1 MDKVNKPLLKKI
13 LSIIVVVVLL
23 VGISYSAVRKIQYW
37 ESGIYEYDA
46 TDFSKYKQ
54 SYKTVG
60 KYLRNEFN
68 KEKSKSDL
76 SRLTLIPYGDE
87 GYVLSCEINDTQGY
101 EVVITPP
108 ENVENAIA
116 DVKKSVYCSDYSGEG
131 SVMFIAT
138 KDQIEFRSNY
148 GLYSVIYADKTI
160 FPKCPFSTE
169 PHDSDKD
176 YYFMLSWNFYEFFR
190 GYK

>member
-1 MDKVNKPLLKKI
+1 MKKI
-13 LSIIVVVVLL
+13 QKILIIITVVLIV

-60 KYLRNEFN
+60 KYLKSEFD
-68 KEKSKSDL
+68 KEQGKNDIT
-76 SRLTLIPYGDE
+76 RLTLVPYGDE
-87 GYVLSCEINDTQGY
+87 GYVLSCETTDSEKY
-101 EVVITPP
+101 EVVIMPP

-116 DVKKSVYCSDYSGEG
+116 DVKKSIYCSNYNGEG

-160 FPKCPFSTE
+160 FPKCPFSKE
-169 PHDSDKD
+169 PRESEKD
-176 YYFMLSWNFYEFFR
+176 YYFMLSWNFYEYFR